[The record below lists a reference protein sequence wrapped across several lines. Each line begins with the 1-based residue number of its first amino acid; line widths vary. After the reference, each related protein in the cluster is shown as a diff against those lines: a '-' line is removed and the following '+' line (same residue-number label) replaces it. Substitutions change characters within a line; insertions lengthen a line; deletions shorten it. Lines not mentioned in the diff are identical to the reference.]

1 MRMNKL
7 AILFLISM
15 SAFSVNAAEN
25 FRQVVLPKSVSVH
38 LPKNWIILSDDI
50 MTTIDASAQSISQKM
65 GRVDAST
72 ELAFGAGYIFGRQSA
87 ALFNIRYYPD
97 LKVSQSM
104 VRGFSGEE
112 IEDFDRSLSEVI
124 TTSNKQAGTPVLEW
138 EGTKRI
144 EINGVCALV
153 SEYVRAP
160 TSKRNENFCVRLV
173 RVLDEGRSFTIT
185 VSYRIDLNLVL
196 RPICDH
202 IIESIEQAEK

>member
-1 MRMNKL
+1 MNKL

-112 IEDFDRSLSEVI
+112 IDGRRAVEIGLGTELSDRSIEDALELARGIAQRSPDAVRAA
-124 TTSNKQAGTPVLEW
+124 KKVLNES
-138 EGTKRI
+138 
-144 EINGVCALV
+144 ALV
-153 SEYVRAP
+153 PLSQGL
-160 TSKRNENFCVRLV
+160 SNEM
-173 RVLDEGRSFTIT
+173 
-185 VSYRIDLNLVL
+185 
-196 RPICDH
+196 
-202 IIESIEQAEK
+202 AA